1 MLKRKNKEKKEL
13 IIRGISLAVLEFLY
27 IMAIII
33 IISATSAVQI
43 APWQG
48 MFLVSIALVVSA
60 GVSAGLVLGHP
71 TYLLIKKKEKEAVLS
86 LSVILLTLFSIFLI
100 MLWVFSF

>member
-1 MLKRKNKEKKEL
+1 MFRKKHKEKKEL
-13 IIRGISLAVLEFLY
+13 VVRSISLAVLEFLY

-33 IISATSAVQI
+33 VVSATAAVQI

-60 GVSAGLVLGHP
+60 GVSAGLVLGYP
-71 TYLLIKKKEKEAVLS
+71 LYLMLKKKEKEALLVLS
-86 LSVILLTLFSIFLI
+86 TILMSLFCIFCL
-100 MLWVFSF
+100 MLWIFSF